1 MTKKDPRK
9 NIVAERVSKSKKA
22 GSTELVKKSKGA
34 KNEKVDKVD
43 KVENVEKFKKAF
55 AVKEE
60 KPPIKKDEPVDYGKY
75 II

>member
-9 NIVAERVSKSKKA
+9 NIVADRVSKSKKA
-22 GSTELVKKSKGA
+22 GPTELVKKSKGA
-34 KNEKVDKVD
+34 KNDKVDKVD
-43 KVENVEKFKKAF
+43 KVDNVEKFKKAP

-60 KPPIKKDEPVDYGKY
+60 NLPIKKDESVDYGKY

>member
-9 NIVAERVSKSKKA
+9 NIVADRVSKSKKA
-22 GSTELVKKSKGA
+22 GPTELVKKSKGA
-34 KNEKVDKVD
+34 KNDKVDKVD
-43 KVENVEKFKKAF
+43 NVEKFKKAP

-60 KPPIKKDEPVDYGKY
+60 NPPIKKDEPVDYGKY